1 MRLIVDAL
9 AADFGGIRTY
19 VENLLA
25 AWEAQA
31 DELGDHLLVMV
42 REGSDL
48 DTGHH
53 VRREVRIP
61 GPGPVGRPFTQ
72 SVLTRRLVAE
82 FGADAVLATMPSTS
96 LVRVGVPL
104 GVVIHDLR
112 HELRPEQFSRPRRLL
127 RKVAYDRAYAAA
139 DVIIS
144 VSQRSL
150 DDLHRLHPSL
160 RTTPSAVVH
169 HGADHVLSWL
179 SAPARSGPAI
189 TFAHHTN
196 KNPDLVLDAWA
207 YGVEQGLDL
216 PSLQVLGTGDQR
228 NALNSRVA
236 ALGLTGLVTLAPFL
250 PEAEFRHAMASASMI
265 VFPSDFEGFGLPI
278 VEGMQLGIPVVIGPE
293 PASLEVAGGHAS
305 VMTSFSAPG
314 LAEAVARAR
323 GFDAQHLARAREHAS
338 TFAWGRTVQ
347 QTRAALLGVRGLD

>member
-25 AWEAQA
+25 AWDDEHRDTLD
-31 DELGDHLLVMV
+31 DELLVLV

-48 DTGHH
+48 ATGRHARH
-53 VRREVRIP
+53 EVRIP
-61 GPGPVGRPFTQ
+61 RPAPVGRPWRQ
-72 SVLTRRLVAE
+72 SVVTRQLVRD
-82 FGADAVLATMPSTS
+82 FRADAVLATMPSIS

-127 RKVAYDRAYAAA
+127 RKVAYDRAYALA

-150 DDLHRLHPSL
+150 DDLHKLHPSL
-160 RTTPSAVVH
+160 QQTPARVVH
-169 HGADHVLSWL
+169 HGADHVLSWPDV
-179 SAPARSGPAI
+179 PARSGPAI

-207 YGVEQGLDL
+207 YGVRQGLDL
-216 PSLQVLGTGDQR
+216 PSLQILGTGDQR

-236 ALGLTGLVTLAPFL
+236 ELGLTGLVTLAPYL
-250 PEAEFRHAMASASMI
+250 PEPEFREAMASASMI

-278 VEGMQLGIPVVIGPE
+278 VEGMRLGIPVVIGPE
-293 PASLEVAGGHAS
+293 PASLEVAEGHAS
-305 VMTSFSAPG
+305 VMSSFSAPG
-314 LAEAVARAR
+314 LADAVVRASRFDEAHREAARQHAAEFTWARA
-323 GFDAQHLARAREHAS
+323 
-338 TFAWGRTVQ
+338 TQ
-347 QTRAALLGVRGLD
+347 QTRAALTLAP

>member
-1 MRLIVDAL
+1 MRVLVDAL

-25 AWEAQA
+25 AWEKQA

-48 DTGHH
+48 DTGRHSRH
-53 VRREVRIP
+53 EVRIP
-61 GPGPVGRPFTQ
+61 RPGPVGRPFRQ
-72 SVLTRRLVAE
+72 SVLTRRLVADFE
-82 FGADAVLATMPSTS
+82 ADAVLATMPSTS

-104 GVVIHDLR
+104 GVVVHDLR

-127 RKVAYDRAYAAA
+127 RKVAYDRAYALA

-150 DDLHRLHPSL
+150 DDLHRLHPSVR
-160 RTTPSAVVH
+160 RTASAVVH
-169 HGADHVLSWL
+169 HGADHVLAWPRGS
-179 SAPARSGPAI
+179 ARSGPAI

-196 KNPDLVLDAWA
+196 KNPGLVLDAWA
-207 YGVEQGLDL
+207 HGVERGLDL
-216 PSLQVLGTGDQR
+216 PSLQILGTGNQR
-228 NALNSRVA
+228 NALNSRVSE
-236 ALGLTGLVTLAPFL
+236 LGLTGLVTLAPFL
-250 PEAEFRHAMASASMI
+250 PEAEFRNAMANASMI

-278 VEGMQLGIPVVIGPE
+278 VEGMRLGIPVVIGPE

-323 GFDAQHLARAREHAS
+323 GFDEAHLTRARDHAAGF
-338 TFAWGRTVQ
+338 TWARTVEG
-347 QTRAALLGVRGLD
+347 TRRALLQASR

>member
-1 MRLIVDAL
+1 MRVLVDAL

-48 DTGHH
+48 DTGRHSRH
-53 VRREVRIP
+53 EVRIP
-61 GPGPVGRPFTQ
+61 RPGPVGRPFKQ
-72 SVLTRRLVAE
+72 SVLTRRLVAD
-82 FGADAVLATMPSTS
+82 FDADAVLATMPSTS

-127 RKVAYDRAYAAA
+127 RKVAYDRAYALA
-139 DVIIS
+139 DVIVS

-150 DDLHRLHPSL
+150 DDLHRLHPRL
-160 RTTPSAVVH
+160 GTTPAAVVH
-169 HGADHVLSWL
+169 HGADHVLSW
-179 SAPARSGPAI
+179 PRGEQTGTAI

-207 YGVEQGLDL
+207 DGRRRGMSMPPLT
-216 PSLQVLGTGDQR
+216 VLGTGSQR
-228 NALNSRVA
+228 TVLAARVA
-236 ALGLTGLVTLAPFL
+236 ELGLADLVTLAPYL
-250 PEAEFRHAMASASMI
+250 PEPEFRATMASASMI

-278 VEGMQLGIPVVIGPE
+278 VEGMLLGVPVVIGPE

-305 VMTSFSAPG
+305 VMTSFSAPALANAVVRAG
-314 LAEAVARAR
+314 LYDAAHLDDARA
-323 GFDAQHLARAREHAS
+323 HAAEF
-338 TFAWGRTVQ
+338 TWRRTVQ
-347 QTRAALLGVRGLD
+347 QTRAALSSH